1 MTVLTLSFVKLRC
14 VLKDLFVKEKRFLL
28 FCVTVHIVCVLQDTY
43 RLQLQASR
51 DIDRDSGYV
60 DLSRLT

>member
-1 MTVLTLSFVKLRC
+1 MTVLTLSFFKLRC

-28 FCVTVHIVCVLQDTY
+28 FSVTVYIVCVLQDTY